1 MALLN
6 SLALADVVFVY
17 AKNLG
22 WDVAKALEPIG
33 TKTGVFEDLDAMVKA
48 IVLMSKPRDQILVMS
63 NGGFGGVRK
72 DFGGAGGAGRCWF
85 GEHQYWREFTDTLVV
100 KAAPMLVLIHKSVR
114 TLSPQHRTC
123 RASIFLGIIETI
135 VL

>member
-1 MALLN
+1 MSCL
-6 SLALADVVFVY
+6 STRKIWDGTS
-17 AKNLG
+17 NLG

-72 DFGGAGGAGRCWF
+72 DFGGVGGAGDV
-85 GEHQYWREFTDTLVV
+85 GH
-100 KAAPMLVLIHKSVR
+100 
-114 TLSPQHRTC
+114 
-123 RASIFLGIIETI
+123 SIFNCNIFEHCCIHL
-135 VL
+135 VWR